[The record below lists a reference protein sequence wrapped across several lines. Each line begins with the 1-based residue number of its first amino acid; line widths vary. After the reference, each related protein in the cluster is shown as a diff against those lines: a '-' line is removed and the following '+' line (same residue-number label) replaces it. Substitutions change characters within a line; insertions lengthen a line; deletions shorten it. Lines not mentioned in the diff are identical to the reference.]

1 MTASLS
7 CDFHIVDVRNSDYTI
22 VVKGSNKL
30 TTISEALSIWGS
42 NTTITG
48 GGTLTLESTGG
59 NQSLFFYPSGVNPP
73 YTLTFDQVTVHNL
86 SGVLGGYS
94 NEKLVINNATLT
106 NKGNIYWWDDI
117 QINGAIISKPA
128 GAKVCYEG
136 TKYRIDVGINVDTDI
151 EITADSRSNPALAFT
166 SETAVYDHNDAT
178 HTWPTLTNPHS
189 IAVSYTSSD
198 ETVATVNASTG
209 VVTPQAAGNT
219 TITATFAG
227 NESYYPATVKYVL
240 TVTGKNQ
247 WSGLELK
254 QTKAVMAEGATL
266 DLSKLVVNP
275 HNLPIV
281 YEVEN
286 EYSSNVSVDAN
297 GIVTANGSPYAMVKV
312 RTPGNLE
319 YSSGWKSFNILIGTE
334 DEIKKVRYDANSDG
348 QVNITDVV
356 TIVNYILGNH

>member
-1 MTASLS
+1 M
-7 CDFHIVDVRNSDYTI
+7 
-22 VVKGSNKL
+22 
-30 TTISEALSIWGS
+30 
-42 NTTITG
+42 
-48 GGTLTLESTGG
+48 
-59 NQSLFFYPSGVNPP
+59 
-73 YTLTFDQVTVHNL
+73 
-86 SGVLGGYS
+86 
-94 NEKLVINNATLT
+94 
-106 NKGNIYWWDDI
+106 
-117 QINGAIISKPA
+117 
-128 GAKVCYEG
+128 
-136 TKYRIDVGINVDTDI
+136 
-151 EITADSRSNPALAFT
+151 
-166 SETAVYDHNDAT
+166 YDHNDAT

-209 VVTPQAAGNT
+209 LVTPQAAGNT

-240 TVTGKNQ
+240 TVTGKDQ

-266 DLSKLVVNP
+266 DLSKLVLNP

-319 YSSGWKSFNILIGTE
+319 YRSGWKSFNILIGTE